1 MTPMDPN
8 NTNDQATGLPPELAE
23 LEAVAAAADARTAAA
38 DPQALAQV
46 QAQQLA
52 DQAAADQAGR
62 VAAMAEDLAVF
73 LVPVTEGIR
82 QSKPWTQ
89 RQLTEDWTRRHCTL
103 AAAVFVKRG
112 WDVDKLLSPELLLG
126 GSLLWTGYQLSQ
138 DAKAYAAWQAQQQ
151 QAQQGQ
157 GAAS

>member
-1 MTPMDPN
+1 MDQDN
-8 NTNDQATGLPPELAE
+8 NTDQAEGLPPELQE
-23 LEAVAAAADARTAAA
+23 LAAVAAAADARTAAA
-38 DPQALAQV
+38 DPQALALA
-46 QAQQLA
+46 QAQALE

-89 RQLTEDWTRRHCTL
+89 RQLTEEWTRRHCTL

-138 DAKAYAAWQAQQQ
+138 DAKSYTAWQAQQQ

-157 GAAS
+157 GVAA